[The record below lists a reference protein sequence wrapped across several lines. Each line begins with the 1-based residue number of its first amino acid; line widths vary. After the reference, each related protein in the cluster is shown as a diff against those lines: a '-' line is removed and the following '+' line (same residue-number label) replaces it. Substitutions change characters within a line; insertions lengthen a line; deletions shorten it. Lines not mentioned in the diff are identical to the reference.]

1 MRSNLTTYRFIINNH
16 TTLNPSHEDA
26 PTRRVLWFK
35 TMSCLGQ
42 IRPHRR
48 DESWSTSLWKTF
60 FVTVLCGN
68 DTFALWLQE
77 VSDRP
82 SWKFQ
87 IDPHQEGLSWWPP
100 LYLYRSLGLQKV
112 SRLGGWSN
120 HWPLS
125 DNTQNE
131 NGTGGHETGSVM
143 WSLWQRVGW
152 LPHEC
157 NGSAS
162 FGAGSLHHPR
172 KIWE

>member
-1 MRSNLTTYRFIINNH
+1 MRIPLLDVSYG
-16 TTLNPSHEDA
+16 S
-26 PTRRVLWFK
+26 RRWVVWDRSDLIVE
-35 TMSCLGQ
+35 MSPGL
-42 IRPHRR
+42 
-48 DESWSTSLWKTF
+48 L
-60 FVTVLCGN
+60 
-68 DTFALWLQE
+68 
-77 VSDRP
+77 VSGRP
-82 SWKFQ
+82 SSSPFHVEMTLSPCGCRKFQ
-87 IDPHQEGLSWWPP
+87 ITLGDQIDPWWPP
-100 LYLYRSLGLQKV
+100 LHLYRSLGWQKV

-143 WSLWQRVGW
+143 WNLWQRVGW

-157 NGSAS
+157 KGSAS